1 MTPTPHASRALKPM
15 TPECPMKRQQPI
27 TDVLPTIDPRHTAL
41 LVMDFQAGA
50 LGVIG
55 EPEALPAVADAI
67 AIVRDR
73 SGHIASVRAGLED
86 SEYDAVPAHSMIAP
100 FVAAG
105 RAAHSESPCDR
116 GPRSRGPRTWRHHR
130 RQARVGALSTTDL
143 DAQLRN
149 RNITTL
155 ILAGITTSGV
165 VLEAF
170 AAHGREYPAGGH
182 RGHLLGGC
190 PQSPPGGRNT
200 LGSAG
205 APLAPRAPLSTS
217 PLWPI
222 SAAVNCS
229 KIRRSV
235 S

>member
-1 MTPTPHASRALKPM
+1 M

-55 EPEALPAVADAI
+55 EPEALLAPVADAI

-105 RAAHSESPCDR
+105 RAAHSESPATAVHDHVAPEP
-116 GPRSRGPRTWRHHR
+116 GDIIVGKT
-130 RQARVGALSTTDL
+130 RVGALSTTDL

-165 VLEAF
+165 VLSSLRDTRPRVPRRRQIAGTF
-170 AAHGREYPAGGH
+170 LAAVPNH
-182 RGHLLGGC
+182 RRGVAIHWA
-190 PQSPPGGRNT
+190 Q
-200 LGSAG
+200 
-205 APLAPRAPLSTS
+205 LAPPLLREH
-217 PLWPI
+217 PYRPP
-222 SAAVNCS
+222 
-229 KIRRSV
+229 RSGRYLLQ
-235 S
+235 